1 MNDLLINAP
10 YKDTACPHCNT
21 LNFHPTLVTKT
32 DTVRDYSYTTAP
44 VPSHLAGGNVAAHS
58 PLKIGDSFEV
68 MKNKMEKLNTSPN
81 TITEGAVEDSPVKTL
96 FPDSA
101 RGETPPR
108 GIAMNKTTSSTSD
121 HCDPHRNLATAFVDD
136 IFTSREQLPDTE
148 DNQDNNI
155 SSFAASFV
163 HGIFHPQSGRDSERR
178 RSSGRIVPLDI
189 NSESFD
195 NVSIDGALSHRDNSS
210 RQVLA
215 Q

>member
-1 MNDLLINAP
+1 
-10 YKDTACPHCNT
+10 
-21 LNFHPTLVTKT
+21 
-32 DTVRDYSYTTAP
+32 
-44 VPSHLAGGNVAAHS
+44 
-58 PLKIGDSFEV
+58 
-68 MKNKMEKLNTSPN
+68 
-81 TITEGAVEDSPVKTL
+81 
-96 FPDSA
+96 
-101 RGETPPR
+101 
-108 GIAMNKTTSSTSD
+108 MNKTTSSTSD

-155 SSFAASFV
+155 SNFAASFV
-163 HGIFHPQSGRDSERR
+163 HGIFHPHSGRDSERR